1 MGRLGEEERIAAIA
15 AAAAAAAAD
24 GGGMVM
30 GFGIVD
36 EFIWGVAIGGGWWSL
51 SDVVSVVVVVVG
63 GGDESATIAIAATT
77 AMPCSFDIDG
87 KRGDWRH
94 VDGTHPH
101 GGCSIECHDGSSYL
115 YVFCWLAEK
124 V

>member
-1 MGRLGEEERIAAIA
+1 MGRLGEEERIAAA
-15 AAAAAAAAD
+15 VAAAD

-51 SDVVSVVVVVVG
+51 SDVVVG

-101 GGCSIECHDGSSYL
+101 GGCSIERHDGSSYL